1 MLTQWGTSLTM
12 QLAAP
17 LLTGLHTLAARPEVA
32 ATLAARLATA
42 STTPSSTPLTR
53 DRLDALTLACLA
65 LVAAL
70 YTYGTVCLW
79 RRGGVPGGA
88 LFGRVLTFA
97 GGLAVLAIALLPPVD
112 RLTTQLFAMQI
123 GQYLLLTTAI
133 PPLLIL
139 GSPGAALIAAL
150 PAARA
155 AALRVWW
162 AERPPARRIWEFAT
176 QPPVVAALDIALLLA
191 WYQPRPFAAA
201 LASGALHL
209 GEQLSILLA
218 AILFWWTVR
227 HPDARPTPA
236 HGRVLISFVAA
247 SLASAA
253 FGLALFLA
261 RTPWYG
267 VYGDRAAAWSLTAL
281 GDQQV
286 GGIMLGVAPELI
298 DLIAALFLI
307 WGWIQAQERR
317 ATATARAE
325 RLARRA
331 ARTTTGRDEE

>member
-1 MLTQWGTSLTM
+1 MLIQWGTSLTM
-12 QLAAP
+12 HLAAP
-17 LLTGLHTLAARPEVA
+17 LLAAPHALAPRPLMA
-32 ATLAARLATA
+32 GALTARLDMV
-42 STTPSSTPLTR
+42 STLPDSPPLTR
-53 DRLDALTLACLA
+53 DRLDVLAMAVLA
-65 LVAAL
+65 IVAAL
-70 YTYGTVCLW
+70 YASGTARLW
-79 RRGGVPGGA
+79 RRGGQAGGA
-88 LFGRVLTFA
+88 TFGRVLAFA
-97 GGLAVLAIALLPPVD
+97 GGVAILAVALLPPVD

-123 GQYLLLTTAI
+123 AQYLLLTTVI

-139 GSPGAALIAAL
+139 SSPGAALVAAL

-155 AALRVWW
+155 EGLRARWTG
-162 AERPPARRIWEFAT
+162 RPFARRIWEFAT
-176 QPPVVAALDIALLLA
+176 QPPVVAALDIALLLG
-191 WYQPRPFAAA
+191 WYQPRPFDAA

-218 AILFWWTVR
+218 ALLFWWTVR
-227 HPDARPTPA
+227 HPEARPALA
-236 HGRVLISFVAA
+236 HSRVLISFVAA

-261 RTPWYG
+261 RTPWYD
-267 VYGDRAAAWSLTAL
+267 VYGDSAAAWSLTAL

-317 ATATARAE
+317 ATATARSE

-331 ARTTTGRDEE
+331 ARAADRGEE